1 MPLQGKG
8 KESLAQRSL
17 PLRPPPETWG
27 TPPSP
32 IPPLG
37 TKGRAAALP
46 FGNPSW
52 GWEAAAE
59 KEAGG
64 CPLCSLMN
72 AMPPNAGT
80 QLLEES
86 ASAQPAEGLRI
97 CIVVRGGGPL
107 VLGELAH
114 EGPTHPQEPFLLTM
128 NGRFLFGKTK
138 RKWGFNPVRH
148 SRTFPNQSG
157 ALGVSKRK
165 WGGAFCAAKP
175 RHPVPHGGTLLS
187 PKEIPPHILGLR

>member
-1 MPLQGKG
+1 MGDAAVPHTPSGHKG
-8 KESLAQRSL
+8 AR
-17 PLRPPPETWG
+17 LRF
-27 TPPSP
+27 
-32 IPPLG
+32 
-37 TKGRAAALP
+37 LP

-64 CPLCSLMN
+64 CPLYSLMN

-80 QLLEES
+80 QLFEES

-165 WGGAFCAAKP
+165 WGVHSARQSRAIPCRMAAPCCHQRKS
-175 RHPVPHGGTLLS
+175 LLIS
-187 PKEIPPHILGLR
+187 WD